1 MGYFEALQRAVHNL
15 GYRGNVSDFI
25 LVFGLAL
32 GRVTSAISL
41 APFFGGQAVG
51 SNIKLGLSVMV
62 TVLLM
67 PSLVHGQTLPTDPLL
82 VVALLAKEVMIGVT
96 IGFIAQLMFYAV
108 QAAGAL
114 IDVQR
119 GMDQPGLHAPQL
131 AGNVSSTGLFQFQLA
146 LVILLFLNGHLLYIR
161 ALADSFAR
169 IPLLGFPRLVA
180 PTSVAD
186 LIAQI
191 SGQLLVV
198 AIQLSGPVLLTL
210 FLVDV
215 IFGAIS
221 KIAAQVN
228 IHNESLPVKAFIGLV
243 ILVPSIAFIFSR
255 AGDLLG
261 QMIRNLYDILG
272 RLL

>member
-1 MGYFEALQRAVHNL
+1 MGYFEALQQVVHSL
-15 GYRGNVSDFI
+15 GYRGNLSDFI
-25 LVFGLAL
+25 VVFGLAL

-62 TVLLM
+62 TALLM
-67 PSLVHGQTLPTDPLL
+67 PSLAHGQAAPSDPLM
-82 VVALLAKEVMIGVT
+82 VIALLAKEVMIGVT
-96 IGFIAQLMFYAV
+96 IGFIAQLLLYAV

-131 AGNVSSTGLFQFQLA
+131 AGNVSATGLLQFQLA
-146 LVILLFLNGHLLYIR
+146 LVILLFLNGHLIYVR
-161 ALADSFAR
+161 ALTDSFAR
-169 IPLLGFPRLVA
+169 IPLLGFPRLAA
-180 PTSVAD
+180 PASVAN
-186 LIAQI
+186 LMAQI
-191 SGQLLVV
+191 SSQLFVV
-198 AIQLSGPVLLTL
+198 ALQLSGPVLLTL

-228 IHNESLPVKAFIGLV
+228 IYNESLPVKAFIGLV

-261 QMIRNLYDILG
+261 QMIRNIYDTLG